1 MEQRRVEVPMSSRV
15 PWELEDCPRTL
26 GQGVVGDPRSGG
38 GGVEGNYLP
47 GPQDGPHFCNS
58 AVTQPRV
65 LARVR
70 VREGDAVG
78 AGKRGT
84 EIQERDRGQRTAG
97 QSPKEVGTETK
108 KKGDRF
114 RKGSKRHGWEGVET
128 QGRKRTEREKAV
140 TEGQKR
146 QRRG

>member
-15 PWELEDCPRTL
+15 SWELEDCPRTL

-38 GGVEGNYLP
+38 GRVEGNYLP

-84 EIQERDRGQRTAG
+84 EMQERDKGQRTAG
-97 QSPKEVGTETK
+97 QSPKEAGTK

-114 RKGSKRHGWEGVET
+114 RKGSKRHKWEGVET
-128 QGRKRTEREKAV
+128 QERKRER
-140 TEGQKR
+140 GQKEKR
-146 QRRG
+146 Q